1 LGEVEVP
8 KIFNES
14 IKGIEEE
21 TKQRIIF
28 VLGGMSETNA
38 IIIFISEQ
46 IKRLEITLPEGAM
59 TSFKSATK
67 RALSVENVDNEI
79 KIVDSEIKTLGEE
92 IKDRYNEIKD
102 EADSNIPYK
111 KGVIK
116 TITRKIREIAIKTYL
131 RNCLELIP
139 KQPTIREVV
148 EQIAPEINDTIKYI
162 NLEAVKRT
170 IREVTGQQVRN
181 TNVRM
186 STPSWWE
193 EGTKTEDAIMTG
205 STLRWMNEINPEGH
219 IISLRDYIKKLVGE
233 IKDYT
238 LNSQDRSTREQN
250 QLLSKQSAK
259 LFFTLLKTR
268 FIEYRHELKSLGIK
282 NIRINFNK
290 MGEDEL
296 NDLVSILSNA
306 KDLNYQHRPYD
317 QRYISRYIGL

>member
-1 LGEVEVP
+1 
-8 KIFNES
+8 
-14 IKGIEEE
+14 
-21 TKQRIIF
+21 
-28 VLGGMSETNA
+28 
-38 IIIFISEQ
+38 
-46 IKRLEITLPEGAM
+46 
-59 TSFKSATK
+59 
-67 RALSVENVDNEI
+67 
-79 KIVDSEIKTLGEE
+79 
-92 IKDRYNEIKD
+92 
-102 EADSNIPYK
+102 
-111 KGVIK
+111 
-116 TITRKIREIAIKTYL
+116 
-131 RNCLELIP
+131 
-139 KQPTIREVV
+139 
-148 EQIAPEINDTIKYI
+148 
-162 NLEAVKRT
+162 
-170 IREVTGQQVRN
+170 
-181 TNVRM
+181 M